1 MAIDDIITFQIS
13 MPEAELM
20 ALAQLVKR
28 IDYDTCNRF
37 ASVCYIYGARS
48 EADVMWAAICLFQR
62 ELARAGF
69 APR

>member
-1 MAIDDIITFQIS
+1 
-13 MPEAELM
+13 M